1 MKQTPKMISLRI
13 FRFQTSSQLLKLTSR
28 VCSSQVKPKKL
39 SKNGPSFQDFLANA
53 NLNERPK
60 IKRTSEESHP
70 YVTEEMIRGDGK
82 KVYLDVHGCQ
92 MNVNDTEVV
101 WSILQSKGENF
112 YVKLNTEKFSLT
124 ENIDS

>member
-1 MKQTPKMISLRI
+1 MISLRI

-28 VCSSQVKPKKL
+28 ACSSQAKPKSSSKL
-39 SKNGPSFQDFLANA
+39 SKNGPSFQDFLAKA

-60 IKRTSEESHP
+60 VKRTSEESHP

-101 WSILQSKGENF
+101 WSILQSKGE
-112 YVKLNTEKFSLT
+112 
-124 ENIDS
+124 